1 VSIPVQSAGLLNRS
15 DESQPNGRRRLG
27 ELLVSHGLLTDE
39 QLRES
44 LAEQERMAGG
54 RRRRLGRVVVDQGYL
69 TEGQLAYALADLMH
83 LELVDLAEL
92 TLDLSVARTLPRRVA
107 ERHGMLVIGRD
118 DHAIR
123 VATADPTNIVALD
136 DVRLYT
142 GATTVTVVVSTDTQI
157 QNELR
162 RVWAIL
168 DQDAELSNVSDEPE
182 AAVDEHDLESAA
194 DQGPTVRLAT
204 SIVTEAV
211 RSRASDIHVE
221 PQSDG
226 LRIRYR
232 IDGLLRDVMKV
243 PRNSSAALVSRL
255 KIVSGLDIAERRL
268 PQDGRTRLTVDGTG
282 VDARVSTLPSV
293 HGEKVVIRLLA
304 SGDHIPPVTQ
314 LGLDEQQL
322 EALLA
327 GTANPQGLVLITGP
341 TGSGKTHTLYSVLSH
356 MATADKNVVTLEDP
370 VEIQLPGITQVQ
382 TNDRAGLSFSKG
394 LRSILRQD
402 PDVVLVGE
410 VRDSE
415 TAELALQAS
424 MTGHLVLTTLH
435 TNDAV
440 AALTRLVDM
449 GIQPFLIA
457 SSLSLVVAQ
466 RLVRRPC
473 ADCAAP
479 YMPSAR
485 VLTLLG
491 LREADLA
498 DATPMRGRG
507 CGECGGTGY
516 RGRTGIFEVL
526 PVTASVRS
534 VLAHTPTEAAVGAA
548 ARAAGM
554 TTLRASGLA
563 RARRGETTFEEV
575 LRVSQVDVAEGQ
587 RCTACDR
594 AVDADMIACPWC
606 ATIVDRGHCSS
617 CARPLDAGWKICP
630 WCRTA
635 PAVAITTVD
644 TTVRIPRLLVVG
656 DNGAIHS
663 LIRSAVDD
671 AMDVHVAATA
681 DDALT
686 AVWDGEYD
694 GVIVQETLP
703 DIGGVELLRLL
714 RSGSRTAALPL
725 MLVTEPNDSGE
736 RADEAHRGGV
746 DEVLSLD
753 ATTAQTLTQVHLLT
767 ERSLHA
773 GAWQKAASD
782 RAKSAKPSEP
792 AASSDEEVAVPTPN
806 RRVKSVPV
814 LAERRKRQS
823 ASLPKS

>member
-1 VSIPVQSAGLLNRS
+1 VPIPAQSAGLLNRS
-15 DESQPNGRRRLG
+15 DEPQTNGRRRLG

-39 QLRES
+39 QLRHS
-44 LAEQERMAGG
+44 LAEQELMEGG

-123 VATADPTNIVALD
+123 VATADPTNVVALD

-157 QNELR
+157 QTELR

-182 AAVDEHDLESAA
+182 AVDEHDLESAA

-204 SIVTEAV
+204 SIVSEAV

-221 PQSDG
+221 PQIDG

-243 PRNSSAALVSRL
+243 PRHSAAALVSRL

-268 PQDGRTRLTVDGTG
+268 PQDGRTRLTVDGNG

-491 LREADLA
+491 LSEADLV

-516 RGRTGIFEVL
+516 RGRTGVFEVL

-554 TTLRASGLA
+554 TTLRGSALA

-575 LRVSQVDVAEGQ
+575 LRVSQVDVTEGH

-617 CARPLDAGWKICP
+617 CARPLEAGWKICP
-630 WCRTA
+630 WCRTS
-635 PAVAITTVD
+635 AVVPVAATD
-644 TTVRIPRLLVVG
+644 NTVRIPRLLVVG
-656 DNGAIHS
+656 DNSAVHS

-694 GVIVQETLP
+694 GVIVQDTLP

-725 MLVTEPNDSGE
+725 MLVTQPNDSGE
-736 RADEAHRGGV
+736 PADDAHHSGV
-746 DEVLSLD
+746 DEVLSPD
-753 ATTAQTLTQVHLLT
+753 ATPAETLTQLRLLT

-773 GAWQKAASD
+773 GSWRKASG
-782 RAKSAKPSEP
+782 RAKSAESSEP
-792 AASSDEEVAVPTPN
+792 VAPSSGEDVETPAPN
-806 RRVKSVPV
+806 RRVRAVPV

-823 ASLPKS
+823 ANLPKS